1 MKNRSPKIVGVGN
14 IYGVGYQIE
23 ELKTGYRVCIP
34 AYGKILEKNDTLDEA
49 KQNAIDIL
57 TPNLFKR

>member
-1 MKNRSPKIVGVGN
+1 METHSPKIVDTGN

-23 ELKTGYRVCIP
+23 KLKTGYRVCIP
-34 AYGKILEKNDTLDEA
+34 AYGKILEKRDTLDEA